1 MPRHRHRRRPRSR
14 RQYQR
19 LLKSSKPTE
28 RPSVRHRP
36 SKQAV
41 RVSAEAVP
49 ASCCASRSAP
59 PIPVSLTRTR
69 TRPRSNLTAPVHL
82 WLCACRIESIFA
94 IIETTHRSNRATP
107 ISQMYVTRSRHRCFD
122 HSTTNLGLGLGLVV
136 QLMPPIAYEEN
147 PATSIGTHFVHTS
160 TNKVRGP
167 VNQVLV
173 RISHTRVL
181 PRSHLRASERTASSS
196 SIVDA

>member
-1 MPRHRHRRRPRSR
+1 MYAPNTDGFYYREPPQKMVFDGKRMRKPI
-14 RQYQR
+14 QR
-19 LLKSSKPTE
+19 KTVDYNCPMVEYLE
-28 RPSVRHRP
+28 
-36 SKQAV
+36 
-41 RVSAEAVP
+41 VP
-49 ASCCASRSAP
+49 Q
-59 PIPVSLTRTR
+59 LTRTR

-173 RISHTRVL
+173 RVSRTRVL
-181 PRSHLRASERTASSS
+181 PRNHLRASERTALSSP